1 MKICYISSSAAPSR
15 NASSLQ
21 IAKMCESFQ
30 KNGNKVTLIMPNT
43 GNNKEDYYKFYNIK
57 NNYKIIKLKFFNRF
71 PIGFYYYL
79 FGILSVLV
87 SIRKKPKLIITRNFI
102 VCAILVLLR
111 KKNIL
116 EIHNSLDIEGRIV
129 NFLFKN
135 FRIFNS
141 KKIIKIISITHNL
154 KKFYIK
160 KYNVDKK
167 KIHVLNSGSS
177 LEFKFKKNNKISKKM
192 NIGYFGSVNKSRGI
206 ELIIKL
212 SKLDKKNNY
221 FIYGW
226 SKKEINRLKSEAE
239 ITKNLFLFEYIPY
252 SKITNEINKMDIL
265 LMPYTRKISVAGD
278 VGDISNFT
286 SPLKLFDYLVSC
298 RIIIASNINILKEIL
313 IKNKNCI
320 FVEDYLNP
328 YAWKLKIKK
337 IKSNKKKFNSIRNF
351 MFKTKNFYS
360 NIDRAKKFLEL

>member
-30 KNGNKVTLIMPNT
+30 KNGNKVTLIIPNT
-43 GNNKEDYYKFYNIK
+43 GNNKENYYKFYNIK
-57 NNYKIIKLKFFNRF
+57 NKYKIIKLKFFNRF

-102 VCAILVLLR
+102 VCAILVLLK

-160 KYNVDKK
+160 NYNVDKK
-167 KIHVLNSGSS
+167 KIYVLNSGSS
-177 LEFKFKKNNKISKKM
+177 LKFKFKKNNKISKKM

-226 SKKEINRLKSEAE
+226 SKKEINSLKYEAK
-239 ITKNLFLFEYIPY
+239 IPKNLFLFEYIPY
-252 SKITNEINKMDIL
+252 SKIKNQINKMDIL
-265 LMPYTRKISVAGD
+265 LMPYTKKISVAGD

-320 FVEDYLNP
+320 FVKDYLNP
-328 YAWKLKIKK
+328 YAWKLEIKK
-337 IKSNKKKFNSIRNF
+337 IKSNKKKFNSIKNF
-351 MFKTKNFYS
+351 MYKTRNLYS